1 MEFLIFNLKFLNKNQ
16 SQSGQIALI
25 VLLISAVTMTIG
37 LSVSRRTITETK
49 ISNDQ
54 ELLKQAFNAA
64 ESGVDYYVGTG
75 KTDYVSPDSKSKAE
89 IMVNKIGQSN
99 SLDSD
104 GLVLNG
110 ATSWFWL
117 VGHNDD
123 GSLDTSTVYSG
134 NNINIC
140 VDAGY
145 SKALKI
151 DYFYKDG
158 LNYKV
163 IRKGYN
169 FDTANSTVS
178 GFSPKSDSPA
188 VGCRGVNLDLVTGTT
203 PLLITVKPISGNT
216 NITINGNSNF
226 PFQGE
231 EINSVGKAG
240 DLTTSG
246 VNMKIKVSN
255 RYKIPSFLLEAV
267 TAGNNV
273 TSE

>member
-1 MEFLIFNLKFLNKNQ
+1 MKFLIFNLKFLNKNQ

-25 VLLISAVTMTIG
+25 VLLISAVAMTIG
-37 LSVSRRTITETK
+37 LSVSHRTITETK
-49 ISNDQ
+49 ISNGQ
-54 ELLKQAFNAA
+54 ELLKKAFNAA
-64 ESGVDYYVGTG
+64 ESGVDYYLGTG
-75 KTDYVSPDSKSKAE
+75 NTNYVSPDNKSNAQVV
-89 IMVNKIGQSN
+89 VNKIGQSN

-104 GLVLNG
+104 GLVLDGN
-110 ATSWFWL
+110 TSWFWL
-117 VGHNDD
+117 SGHSDD
-123 GSLDTSTVYSG
+123 GSLDTNTIYSG
-134 NNINIC
+134 TNVNIC

-158 LNYKV
+158 VNYKV

-169 FDTANSTVS
+169 FDTTNSTVS
-178 GFSPKSDSPA
+178 GFNSRSDSPA
-188 VGCRGVNLDLVTGTT
+188 VGCRGISLNLVAGTI

-216 NITINGNSNF
+216 NISINGTSNF
-226 PFQGE
+226 PLQGE

-246 VNMKIKVSN
+246 VNMKVKVSN
-255 RYKIPSFLLEAV
+255 RYKIPSFLLEAI
-267 TAGNNV
+267 TAGNSV